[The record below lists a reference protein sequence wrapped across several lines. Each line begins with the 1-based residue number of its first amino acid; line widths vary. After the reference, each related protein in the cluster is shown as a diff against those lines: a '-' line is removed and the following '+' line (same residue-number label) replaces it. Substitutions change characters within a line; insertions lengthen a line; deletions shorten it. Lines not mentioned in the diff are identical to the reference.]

1 MTFCARFVTDSFRM
15 PRSSPTEL
23 AEELAL
29 AQRCAAGDALAQREL
44 FARQRL
50 VVHRTLFRIL
60 GSNRQI
66 EDLIQDTFVEVFK
79 AIGSFRGESSLNTWT
94 NTIATRVCHRYLTR
108 REPRSASPISA
119 AELPTPAHNPE
130 HLTVSRQAVQSL
142 YAVLDRIAPTYR
154 VAYTL
159 HVIDERPL
167 EEVARI
173 TRTSSLVVKTRV
185 WRARQML
192 RARALRDPCLA
203 ELLCN
208 ASVAG

>member
-1 MTFCARFVTDSFRM
+1 MSVAQL
-15 PRSSPTEL
+15 EQ
-23 AEELAL
+23 ELAL
-29 AQRCAAGDALAQREL
+29 ARRCAAGDALAQREL
-44 FARQRL
+44 FDRQRF
-50 VVHRTLFRIL
+50 VVHRALFRIL
-60 GSNRQI
+60 GSNRHM
-66 EDLIQDTFVEVFK
+66 EDLVQDTFVEVFK
-79 AIGSFRGESSLNTWT
+79 ALGSFRGESSLSTWIT
-94 NTIATRVCHRYLTR
+94 AIAVRVCYRHLAR
-108 REPRSASPISA
+108 REPRPSALLSA
-119 AELPTPAHNPE
+119 AELPAPAYSPE
-130 HLTVSRQAVQSL
+130 HLTFSRQAVQSL

-159 HVIDERPL
+159 HVLDERPL

-173 TRTSSLVVKTRV
+173 TRTSALVVKTRV

>member
-1 MTFCARFVTDSFRM
+1 M
-15 PRSSPTEL
+15 PGSTSAAQQ

-29 AQRCAAGDALAQREL
+29 ARRCAEGDTLAQREL
-44 FARQRL
+44 FARQRH

-60 GSNRQI
+60 GNNRQI
-66 EDLIQDTFVEVFK
+66 EDLIQDTFVEVFR
-79 AIGSFRGESSLNTWT
+79 AIGSFRAESSLNTWVT
-94 NTIATRVCHRYLTR
+94 TIATRVCYRHLSR
-108 REPRSASPISA
+108 REPRATMSLAS
-119 AELPTPAHNPE
+119 ELPAPAHNPE
-130 HLTVSRQAVQSL
+130 ALMFSRQAVQSL

-173 TRTSSLVVKTRV
+173 TRTSTLVVKTRV

-192 RARALRDPCLA
+192 RVRALRDPCLA
-203 ELLCN
+203 ELLGN
-208 ASVAG
+208 ALGAV